1 MPSKFQEMLKVQR
14 ENHDTARAGLKWEQ
28 PDLDQLMVMVGNKVS
43 TVDIAKSLQRSE
55 GSIRTRLILNG
66 IAKMDSDNITM
77 DQVSEY
83 INIPV
88 TDIQD
93 YIDKKSLRDERRH
106 KKASLPKI
114 PNNVSNVDIYNLL
127 MNIAK
132 KMETAKADA

>member
-132 KMETAKADA
+132 KMETAKVDA